1 MNEENEDL
9 KLRIYSMHIEGPVR
23 SMNLPFVQESNWSY
37 MPGEVMNQNVSIK
50 NMWKVY
56 EAFLNLT
63 MHAWYNVESMQR
75 AVDNPIFKKYN
86 LKIKAYYRPG
96 KRGSHVHN

>member
-1 MNEENEDL
+1 MTEDV
-9 KLRIYSMHIEGPVR
+9 KLRIYSMHIEGPER
-23 SMNLPFVQESNWSY
+23 SMSLPFVQEGKWSY

-56 EAFLNLT
+56 EAFLDLT
-63 MHAWYNVESMQR
+63 SPTYYRVEDMQR
-75 AVDNPIFKKYN
+75 MVNNPIFKKYS

-96 KRGSHVHN
+96 PRGSHVSN